1 MVFDVIT
8 LSLLSK
14 FHINSTFSG
23 AIGAIESIIQKGFE
37 KKSGNRKKALLGFH
51 KHTETGLSRKL
62 EILFAHHVKEIQGT

>member
-14 FHINSTFSG
+14 FHINSTFSS
-23 AIGAIESIIQKGFE
+23 GAIESIIQKGFE

-51 KHTETGLSRKL
+51 KHAETGLSRKP
-62 EILFAHHVKEIQGT
+62 EISFAHHVK